1 MREVEVLVVG
11 AGTVGLMAALFLARH
26 GVRTAVVE
34 RHPGLSRHPRAF
46 AVNGRSAELFRE
58 AEVESALVE
67 ASSRLSR
74 NQGVLEVE
82 TLASADHSAP
92 ARVGVT
98 PDLRTEAD
106 RISPALLGACP
117 QDLIDPVLL
126 SAARD
131 QGATVHFGV
140 ELRSLRQDESGVVA
154 ELHDRSA
161 DEREEIRAEYLVAA
175 DGAASTVRTLL
186 EIPTAGPGE
195 LGGHMINVL
204 FRADLT
210 ELVGDLGFAMCKI
223 DNPVSS
229 GILIPVDNV
238 DRWIF
243 HIPYST
249 RDRVTPAD
257 FPHDRCRELVVAAL
271 GSSDVEVE
279 ILGVLPWQS
288 TARTATRFTEGRV
301 HLVGDAAHVVPPTGG
316 FGLNTGLAD
325 AHNLAW
331 KLAAVLQHR
340 AGPALLDT
348 YETERLPIAR
358 STLDQAV
365 LRGHYRELHW
375 DVSPARAE
383 DRAAVGM
390 EALLVTTFGYQYN
403 STAVLDPRP
412 TPPSTEHVEQI
423 LDGSPGTRVPHV
435 RLRRNGREISTV
447 DLSAGTFTLF
457 ASSEATSWSAAAK
470 AVATETDIPIQTCV
484 IGPTGDTEDPANT
497 WPTTSGTG
505 SHGALLTRPDGFV
518 AWRTTTSS
526 PAPEHILREVID
538 HLLDRRALAAVT

>member
-11 AGTVGLMAALFLARH
+11 AGTVGLTAALFLARH
-26 GVRTAVVE
+26 GVRAAVVE

-46 AVNGRSAELFRE
+46 AINGRSAELFRE
-58 AEVESALVE
+58 ADVEAALVE
-67 ASSRLSR
+67 ASSRLEH
-74 NQGVLEVE
+74 NQGVLEVT
-82 TLASADHSAP
+82 TLAAADQSATASA
-92 ARVGVT
+92 GVT

-106 RISPALLGACP
+106 RISPALLGTCP
-117 QDLIDPVLL
+117 QHLIDPVLL

-154 ELHDRSA
+154 ELHDRAA
-161 DEREEIRAEYLVAA
+161 DERQEIRAQYLVAA

-186 EIPTAGPGE
+186 EIPTTGPGE

-210 ELVGDLGFAMCKI
+210 EVVGDLRFAMCTI
-223 DNPVSS
+223 TNPASS

-249 RDRVTPAD
+249 KDGLKPTD
-257 FPHDRCRELVVAAL
+257 FPPDRCRELVVAAL
-271 GSSDVEVE
+271 GSSDVDVEV
-279 ILGVLPWQS
+279 LGVLPWQS
-288 TARTATRFTEGRV
+288 TARTAARFSEGRV

-348 YETERLPIAR
+348 YETERLPIAL
-358 STLDQAV
+358 STMDQAV
-365 LRGHYRELHW
+365 LRGHHRDLHW
-375 DVSPARAE
+375 DLSPARAA

-390 EALLVTTFGYQYN
+390 EALFVTTFGYQYR
-403 STAVLDPRP
+403 STAVLDPRA

-435 RLRRNGREISTV
+435 HLRRKGEEISTI

-457 ASSEATSWSAAAK
+457 AGPQATSWATAAK
-470 AVATETDIPIQTCV
+470 TIATETDVPVQTCV
-484 IGPTGDTEDPANT
+484 IGPTGDTEDPDNT
-497 WPTTSGTG
+497 GPPPPAPAPT
-505 SHGALLTRPDGFV
+505 AP
-518 AWRTTTSS
+518 SS
-526 PAPEHILREVID
+526 PAPTASSPGAPPQPAQPRSTPSG
-538 HLLDRRALAAVT
+538 RSSTNC